1 MSPSDVDDG
10 RARAAASE
18 LERLAEGG
26 ELSADAVRAVVSAV
40 TRLYAVASARAGA
53 ELPPLASDVSTTDA
67 LTLACALVR
76 SQGLTPFEM
85 AMWFSRGPA

>member
-1 MSPSDVDDG
+1 MSRSDTRD
-10 RARAAASE
+10 AQAQAAVAA

-26 ELSADAVRAVVSAV
+26 ALPAETVRTVVSAV
-40 TRLYAVASARAGA
+40 TRLYASASAHAGA
-53 ELPPLASDVSTTDA
+53 ELPPLAPDVSTTDA

-85 AMWFSRGPA
+85 AMWFSRERT